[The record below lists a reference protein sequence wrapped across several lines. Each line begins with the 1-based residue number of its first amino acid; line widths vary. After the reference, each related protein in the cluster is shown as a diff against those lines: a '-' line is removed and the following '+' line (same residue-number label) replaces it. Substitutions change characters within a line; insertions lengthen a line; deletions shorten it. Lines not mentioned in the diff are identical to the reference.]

1 MSRRPRGELRAPPE
15 NITLRVTL
23 TGLQRSYTMRG
34 ECKGGPGVAD
44 GKDKDYKQS
53 SAEIIAD
60 LLSDPR
66 VRRGLSYLGG
76 DEFKADRE
84 RLRRG
89 AGERLRNIRNRYRP
103 KKRTPET
110 AARERDLTLRL
121 AEVEA
126 EAAELRLRLSELLE
140 EEEKLRGALEE
151 L

>member
-1 MSRRPRGELRAPPE
+1 M
-15 NITLRVTL
+15 
-23 TGLQRSYTMRG
+23 
-34 ECKGGPGVAD
+34 AD
-44 GKDKDYKQS
+44 NRDKDLKSS

-60 LLSDPR
+60 LLADPR

-76 DEFKADRE
+76 EEFKADRE
-84 RLRRG
+84 RIRQG

-110 AARERDLTLRL
+110 AARERELTLRL
-121 AEVEA
+121 AEVES

-140 EEEKLRGALEE
+140 EEEQLRGALEG

>member
-1 MSRRPRGELRAPPE
+1 MTDE
-15 NITLRVTL
+15 
-23 TGLQRSYTMRG
+23 
-34 ECKGGPGVAD
+34 
-44 GKDKDYKQS
+44 KDKDLKSS

-60 LLSDPR
+60 LLTDPR

-76 DEFKADRE
+76 EEFKADRE
-84 RLRRG
+84 RIRQG

-110 AARERDLTLRL
+110 AARERELSLRL
-121 AEVEA
+121 AEVES

-140 EEEKLRGALEE
+140 EEEQLRGALES

>member
-1 MSRRPRGELRAPPE
+1 MTEK
-15 NITLRVTL
+15 N
-23 TGLQRSYTMRG
+23 
-34 ECKGGPGVAD
+34 
-44 GKDKDYKQS
+44 KDPKNS

-66 VRRGLSYLGG
+66 VRRGLKYLGG
-76 DEFKADRE
+76 EEFKADRE
-84 RLRRG
+84 RIRQG

-110 AARERDLTLRL
+110 VARERELSLRL
-121 AEVEA
+121 AEVES

-140 EEEKLRGALEE
+140 EEEQLRGDLEG